1 MSPHATPPRGTL
13 HTDAHMDITP
23 QPPQPPQRARASPR
37 PVPWPS
43 LKTEKKILVMC
54 CAVGTVL
61 PVGRLW
67 GVYCIWVVYGTG
79 TLGYTLRVLCVW
91 VVYSLVQ

>member
-1 MSPHATPPRGTL
+1 
-13 HTDAHMDITP
+13 MDITP
-23 QPPQPPQRARASPR
+23 QPPQPPQRARFSKNR
-37 PVPWPS
+37 
-43 LKTEKKILVMC
+43 KKILVLC
-54 CAVGTVL
+54 CTVGTVL

-67 GVYCIWVVYGTG
+67 GVYCVWVVYGTG